1 MLATTAASTASG
13 APAPA
18 KQPLPV
24 VGVGYITGQLVYMGS
39 HYLMRYTGF
48 DGPPGDLNPAHG
60 NLPPQVNGWQ
70 EFFLHWK
77 QQMTSPKV
85 MGHTFARAINI
96 ADHLFQ
102 PSLGGFV
109 GANGVGNTP
118 NMGDVRVATIPGQ
131 SCPGQVTLVAG
142 HPDSTPGLNTSNG
155 SVYDDTSGVT
165 MGMGELQ
172 AMTRWWDANHAWPA
186 RTIKV
191 ALFDGEE
198 IGLQGSQYYASRL
211 IPPGPAGKY
220 VLAANMD
227 QNGFEYPAYPEGTTS
242 STWTPGP
249 WFTNINASPI
259 KDFSIY
265 GPNASTPPPAIAANM
280 PAILH
285 FRQVL
290 SGVVQEAFAKLG
302 AKYHDSIAL
311 NNPPSTDAP
320 SLPTTRLTSPS
331 THRSRTTPSAAPIR
345 SRSLRLASRASGC

>member
-1 MLATTAASTASG
+1 
-13 APAPA
+13 
-18 KQPLPV
+18 
-24 VGVGYITGQLVYMGS
+24 
-39 HYLMRYTGF
+39 
-48 DGPPGDLNPAHG
+48 
-60 NLPPQVNGWQ
+60 
-70 EFFLHWK
+70 
-77 QQMTSPKV
+77 
-85 MGHTFARAINI
+85 
-96 ADHLFQ
+96 
-102 PSLGGFV
+102 
-109 GANGVGNTP
+109 
-118 NMGDVRVATIPGQ
+118 
-131 SCPGQVTLVAG
+131 
-142 HPDSTPGLNTSNG
+142 
-155 SVYDDTSGVT
+155 
-165 MGMGELQ
+165 
-172 AMTRWWDANHAWPA
+172 
-186 RTIKV
+186 V